1 MAEEKFLTYKGRP
14 LVRTGNLIFYGD
26 LNEKYY
32 TMISILQ
39 TENKGDV
46 PVATKVEIQLLL
58 TDKNIPAKDALV
70 KKAVKDGLYPA
81 MDLAAVW
88 LEMENAKP
96 E

>member
-1 MAEEKFLTYKGRP
+1 MAEFLTYKGRP

-46 PVATKVEIQLLL
+46 PVATKAEIQLLL

-70 KKAVKDGLYPA
+70 KKAVRDGLYPA

>member
-39 TENKGDV
+39 TENKDDISM
-46 PVATKVEIQLLL
+46 ATKAEIQLLL

-70 KKAVKDGLYPA
+70 KKAVRDGLYPA

-88 LEMENAKP
+88 LEMENSKP